1 MKEMMSTNKVFL
13 IGEQSL
19 KDFNINDNLDAN
31 YLNPA
36 IHTAQEIYLQQI
48 IGTKLLEK
56 IKDMIANNSL
66 TDDYKLLLDD
76 YITPY
81 LQFKVSAE
89 LVIPIAYKTR
99 NAGVVVTNNEYVT
112 NTQMKD
118 ATYLKNHYE
127 DRADFYSIRL
137 SKYLNAN
144 RGKYPEYRQSS
155 VCKGDVTAS
164 STFES
169 NIYLD

>member
-1 MKEMMSTNKVFL
+1 MMSTNKVFL

-76 YITPY
+76 YITP
-81 LQFKVSAE
+81 
-89 LVIPIAYKTR
+89 
-99 NAGVVVTNNEYVT
+99 
-112 NTQMKD
+112 
-118 ATYLKNHYE
+118 
-127 DRADFYSIRL
+127 
-137 SKYLNAN
+137 
-144 RGKYPEYRQSS
+144 
-155 VCKGDVTAS
+155 
-164 STFES
+164 
-169 NIYLD
+169 

>member
-1 MKEMMSTNKVFL
+1 MMSTNKVFL

-56 IKDMIANNSL
+56 LKDMVANNSL
-66 TDDYKLLLDD
+66 TDDYKMLLDD

-155 VCKGDVTAS
+155 VCKGDITAS
-164 STFES
+164 TTFES